1 MGKRLGIDL
10 GSTHS
15 CSAYIDE
22 LGISRIVES
31 LEGGTS
37 TLSAVFFDST
47 TKEFVVGDMAEEEGI
62 LYPENLIR
70 CIKNHI
76 GDSTYMIN
84 FDGQDYSSQAIASL
98 ILKKLILDA
107 ETHFGDEEIEGV
119 VLSCPV
125 YWGDVGRES
134 LINAAKSIMLAK
146 NKPLNVIGVVT
157 DVEAISRAYVDFY
170 RDNYQK
176 NILIYDLG
184 GGTFDAAV
192 VKLNADQGKI
202 RIEVLAHNGEPYT
215 GGMNWNHALTFY
227 VLQEY
232 CKLTGDDESE
242 LMDDF
247 DFPWFAQKIEKAKR
261 ALSVKESTKII
272 VSFNGHKE
280 IIEVSRDAFE
290 AETERYLDVTLR
302 IVTEMMQNA
311 KLTIEGDIDEVVLV
325 GGASKMPQIRRRL
338 QEEYNKPIVL
348 FEPEFAVAKGAA
360 IIANDFL
367 VT

>member
-1 MGKRLGIDL
+1 MGKRLGIDF

-22 LGISRIVES
+22 YGMSRIAES

-37 TLSAVFFDST
+37 TPSVVFFDST
-47 TKEFVVGDMAEEEGI
+47 TKEFVVGDMAEEEG
-62 LYPENLIR
+62 LLHPENLIR

-76 GDSTYMIN
+76 GDSTYTIN
-84 FDGQDYSSQAIASL
+84 FDGQDYSPQAIASL

-107 ETHFGDEEIEGV
+107 ETLFGNEEIEGV

-125 YWGDVGRES
+125 YWGDVSRES
-134 LINAAKSIMLAK
+134 LFNAAQSIITESEK
-146 NKPLNVIGVVT
+146 KLNVMGLIT
-157 DVEAISRAYVDFY
+157 DVEAISTAYVNSY
-170 RDNYQK
+170 DNNNQK

-192 VKLNADQGKI
+192 VKLNAEQGKGK
-202 RIEVLAHNGEPYT
+202 IEVLTHNGEHYT
-215 GGMNWNHALTFY
+215 GGMNWNHGLTFY

-232 CKLTGDDESE
+232 CKITGVDESE
-242 LMDDF
+242 LMNDF
-247 DFPWFAQKIEKAKR
+247 DFPWFAPKVERAKR
-261 ALSVKESTKII
+261 ALSVKESTKIT
-272 VSFNGHKE
+272 VSFNGHTE

-311 KLTIEGDIDEVVLV
+311 KLTIEGDIDEIVLV

-360 IIANDFL
+360 IVANNFINI
-367 VT
+367 